1 MNYTCEDSAAT
12 LRSDLMRIVRER
24 IGVNEMFVPRVA
36 EEILQGLRESLG
48 GREVYIPAPDK
59 LERDAQ
65 IRSEFNGRN
74 AKEVCDRR
82 GISRARLYQIIG
94 SK

>member
-24 IGVNEMFVPRVA
+24 IGVNEVFVPRVA

-59 LERDAQ
+59 LERDVH
-65 IRSEFNGRN
+65 IRAEFNGRN
-74 AKEVCDRR
+74 AKEVCDRY